1 MKSSIKRWT
10 PSEVNRV
17 ARLITEGK
25 RPDQIAE
32 NLSGRTP
39 AAISNL
45 IYKDENLLKLYQSNR
60 DKRTLRLPQGDRTAH
75 GRPVKQSGKKLLKDV
90 SEAEWKRIESQPAKP
105 HSLEEDR
112 KNPFFQERAAEK
124 SEKKI
129 VVHFADLMSAIS
141 AVASVLT
148 LAVVL
153 LALLA

>member
-17 ARLITEGK
+17 ARLIAEGK

-32 NLSGRTP
+32 NLQGRTP

-60 DKRTLRLPQGDRTAH
+60 GKRTLRMPQRDRTAH
-75 GRPVKQSGKKLLKDV
+75 GRPVKQSARKLLKDL
-90 SEAEWKRIESQPAKP
+90 S
-105 HSLEEDR
+105 EEDR
-112 KNPFFQERAAEK
+112 QRIVSKPANPYFAEKPLAGK

-148 LAVVL
+148 LTVVL
-153 LALLA
+153 LALLS

>member
-17 ARLITEGK
+17 ARLIAEGK

-32 NLSGRTP
+32 NLQGRTP

-60 DKRTLRLPQGDRTAH
+60 DKRTLRMPQGDRSAH
-75 GRPVKQSGKKLLKDV
+75 GRPVKQSAKKLLKDLSAADREQVV
-90 SEAEWKRIESQPAKP
+90 SKTANPYFAEKP
-105 HSLEEDR
+105 LTG
-112 KNPFFQERAAEK
+112 K

-129 VVHFADLMSAIS
+129 VIHFSDLMSAIS

-148 LAVVL
+148 LAAVL
-153 LALLA
+153 LALMA